1 MALWGRKDSV
11 YSTGKVNVNYGTL
24 KVTKHSGSINFTSG
38 GVSAGDIITV
48 GAGNSF
54 GEAIITAVDSN
65 TQLSISSTAYLASG
79 VTTVTSSDYLISQ
92 KPKST
97 LFDSKYG
104 EGQIFGVDNGEVGVA
119 RTTAY
124 SVTHGGW
131 VGITSYIQNNA
142 DGTSTLRV
150 KTESLVAMG
159 RGEDVAGDADTGG
172 ISGDA
177 ENVKYTD

>member
-104 EGQIFGVDNGEVGVA
+104 EGQIFGVDTTEVGVA
-119 RTTAY
+119 RTTAF
-124 SVTHGGW
+124 SVSHGGW
-131 VGITSYIQNNA
+131 VGITSYIDQ
-142 DGTSTLRV
+142 DGVLRV
-150 KTESLVAMG
+150 KTETLVAMAKDKDNSG
-159 RGEDVAGDADTGG
+159 GIIEDAEDVKFKD
-172 ISGDA
+172 S
-177 ENVKYTD
+177 